1 MLLGLLWWFSRKDV
15 KNPMANANETD
26 LVVFFKCLESLV
38 LPRRRGD
45 FDQTLRIAIQLAN
58 SHIKTESAIAIAN
71 AIVDFAAPENKKES
85 TGNVIQFPSRK
96 KSSSACGNCGSY
108 QCEGCDFGGTK

>member
-38 LPRRRGD
+38 LPKRRED
-45 FDQTLRIAIQLAN
+45 FGRRLRIAIQLAN
-58 SHIKTESAIAIAN
+58 SHIKTDGCGCVGQRNTAVPAPRIRREGKRN
-71 AIVDFAAPENKKES
+71 ALCGYCKAKMIGLCNIRAEN
-85 TGNVIQFPSRK
+85 GV
-96 KSSSACGNCGSY
+96 
-108 QCEGCDFGGTK
+108 